1 MNAPRHELHEEDF
14 QLFKQNRY
22 KRELGGVY
30 LHWSQVGKTLFEVYR
45 DEHAPVMTEALCS
58 EINHQKYYSGEFDI
72 EWGQSVHEGNAEW
85 HKKEMQ
91 GFKTWLKENNYDWED
106 PKLSLG
112 YIKLGQVDLKSSFGE
127 TSFQKIYEALKDNL
141 NISKIQVVGNDNFT
155 NDFPYTLD
163 SEDWKQIQIEGLRKG
178 YESCGVR

>member
-1 MNAPRHELHEEDF
+1 MIRLKPN
-14 QLFKQNRY
+14 QN
-22 KRELGGVY
+22 L
-30 LHWSQVGKTLFEVYR
+30 SQILEQDLKLSGYTIKVINKSIAGDTTLDGLNR
-45 DEHAPVMTEALCS
+45 
-58 EINHQKYYSGEFDI
+58 IDI
-72 EWGQSVHEGNAEW
+72 A
-85 HKKEMQ
+85 
-91 GFKTWLKENNYDWED
+91 LKENNYDWED